1 MDMSWIVALQKRLF
15 GKGVPGHLVHQ
26 IRSFLLRLFYLK
38 EILRAR
44 QLENK
49 RNAIRVE
56 EEYIRLF
63 DIYVKSMRR
72 AGATPGEVRKVMRDI
87 LMPRMQAYFEASSTT
102 DFSADH
108 IEIPPS
114 ANQSELPLEDNRQH
128 RDVSER

>member
-1 MDMSWIVALQKRLF
+1 
-15 GKGVPGHLVHQ
+15 
-26 IRSFLLRLFYLK
+26 
-38 EILRAR
+38 
-44 QLENK
+44 
-49 RNAIRVE
+49 
-56 EEYIRLF
+56 
-63 DIYVKSMRR
+63 MRR

-108 IEIPPS
+108 TEIPPS